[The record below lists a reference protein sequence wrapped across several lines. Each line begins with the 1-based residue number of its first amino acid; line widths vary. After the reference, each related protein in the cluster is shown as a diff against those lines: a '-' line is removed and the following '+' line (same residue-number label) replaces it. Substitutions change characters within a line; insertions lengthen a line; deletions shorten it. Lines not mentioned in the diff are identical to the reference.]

1 MTDQRGERLHLHIGL
16 SMMFLL
22 LALAGWGCFAYVVRS
37 NVSSDAEVRAQIER
51 LTTDRVQLAGEIEQL
66 RTALQRQ
73 QEVEREMTEMRGQ
86 LVGLRTENADLALA
100 RERIEAELAASRD
113 EVTSLTGQL
122 NEANERVS
130 RTGAIAR
137 RTARSGRRR

>member
-1 MTDQRGERLHLHIGL
+1 
-16 SMMFLL
+16 MFLL

-37 NVSSDAEVRAQIER
+37 NVDSDAEVRAQIER
-51 LTTDRVQLAGEIEQL
+51 LTTDRVQLAGEVEQL

-86 LVGLRTENADLALA
+86 LVGLRTENADLTRA
-100 RERIEAELAASRD
+100 RDSIEAELAASRD
-113 EVTSLTGQL
+113 EVASLTGQL
-122 NEANERVS
+122 TEANERVS